1 MSGFMS
7 VVLPTVEMR
16 ERYEA
21 GLQGLWRQFQ
31 GSGDGA
37 IVAEGRS
44 LLVDQVVICC
54 YEQLV
59 AQEVVPPDC
68 VTIVAL
74 GGYGRRTPLP
84 HSHVDLFFLFLGTKD
99 ETNYKDPLRRNYF
112 DLLVPQIKAH
122 AEGRA

>member
-74 GGYGRRTPLP
+74 GGYGRGTLLP
-84 HSHVDLFFLFLGTKD
+84 HSPVDLFFLFLGTKH
-99 ETNYKDPLRRNYF
+99 ESSYKKTLSRNF
-112 DLLVPQIKAH
+112 FHLLVLQ
-122 AEGRA
+122 